1 MNRLRR
7 TCHSLAGLQRRAG
20 VLLAAAA
27 AVPAV
32 LATPPPHPPGWNK
45 NPRCPPT
52 PTWRAPAA
60 CPAAD
65 RPHHGRAARD
75 RPGGYRIR
83 AARQHATAQAG

>member
-32 LATPPPHPPGWNK
+32 LATP
-45 NPRCPPT
+45 R
-52 PTWRAPAA
+52 
-60 CPAAD
+60 
-65 RPHHGRAARD
+65 
-75 RPGGYRIR
+75 
-83 AARQHATAQAG
+83 